1 MNLTLFKKKSFTLYV
16 AGKFVSLIGSNML
29 QFAISLYVLSI
40 TGSAVIFASM
50 LSVLIVPRLLLT
62 PIAGVFGDWF
72 DRKKSVVLLDFIN
85 SFIIGMYFI
94 LFLST
99 GKITIPLLYL
109 FVILLEITELFFHS
123 SMSAILPSIVE
134 KDRLVE
140 ANAINSL
147 VNNIGQLLAPILGAI
162 LYGAFGLKI
171 ILLVSTISFCF
182 SAISEIFMEVPKT
195 HKEPEKISFSIFKTD
210 LNEGIKVIK
219 ENRFI
224 SSIIGIGTIVNF
236 FIGPLFSIGLIFVLK
251 EVLKVSD
258 YSYGMF
264 QTVLA
269 ISMLVAPILAAP
281 IIKKTP
287 IGKLSFL
294 SLFIVGILIAVMSF
308 GPSRILINLSGGTII
323 PFIFILIIS
332 FLIGVSVTILNIATG
347 TLFNQIVPLELMGRV
362 SSVLGLAVTVFIPIG
377 QMIFGF
383 LYDII
388 DSEYVILLSGLIIL
402 LSVFGYRNILYRID
416 KEQDIENTSESHIEN
431 TLEEGVTDE
440 VSVL

>member
-72 DRKKSVVLLDFIN
+72 DRKKSVVLLDFVNTLVIGLY
-85 SFIIGMYFI
+85 FII
-94 LFLST
+94 FLST

-109 FVILLEITELFFHS
+109 FVIVLEITELFFHS
-123 SMSAILPSIVE
+123 SISAILPSIVE
-134 KDRLVE
+134 KDSLME
-140 ANAINSL
+140 ANAVNSL
-147 VNNIGQLLAPILGAI
+147 VNNIGQLLAPILGSI
-162 LYGAFGLKI
+162 LYGAFGIKI
-171 ILLVSTISFCF
+171 ILLVSTISFF
-182 SAISEIFMEVPKT
+182 ISAISKLFMEVPKT
-195 HKEPEKISFSIFKTD
+195 HKEPEKISLSIFKTD
-210 LNEGIKVIK
+210 LGEGIKVIK

-236 FIGPLFSIGLIFVLK
+236 CIGPLFSIGLIFVLK
-251 EVLKVSD
+251 EVLGVSD
-258 YSYGMF
+258 YLYGMF

-269 ISMLVAPILAAP
+269 ISMIVAPLLFSP
-281 IIKKTP
+281 VIKKTP

-294 SLFIVGILIAVMSF
+294 SLFTVGILIAIMSF
-308 GPSRILINLSGGTII
+308 GPSSILINLSGGTLI
-323 PFIFILIIS
+323 PFIFIIVIS
-332 FLIGVSVTILNIATG
+332 FLIGVSVTIINIATG

-362 SSVLGLAVTVFIPIG
+362 SSVLGLAITVFIPIG

-388 DSEYVILLSGLIIL
+388 DAEYVILFSGLIIII
-402 LSVFGYRNILYRID
+402 SVFGYRNILYRID
-416 KEQDIENTSESHIEN
+416 KEQDAENTEESHIEN

-440 VSVL
+440 VSVS